1 MFNIKATPLNVIHCD
16 YNHYVG
22 EMLVQTEFDF
32 KDGIAFSKETGKP
45 VQILF
50 RLTTRTHYQNKTI
63 LSYVTE
69 QTFRFV
75 PDTDGILFKHVDM
88 ILRESWGVSSPSNSF
103 IWLLKSSIFFVCC
116 YTINYPIAG
125 CR

>member
-75 PDTDGILFKHVDM
+75 PDTDGILFKHV
-88 ILRESWGVSSPSNSF
+88 
-103 IWLLKSSIFFVCC
+103 SIGYNGRNWVRTTEVFE
-116 YTINYPIAG
+116 YDPAIKIEAPIQ
-125 CR
+125 